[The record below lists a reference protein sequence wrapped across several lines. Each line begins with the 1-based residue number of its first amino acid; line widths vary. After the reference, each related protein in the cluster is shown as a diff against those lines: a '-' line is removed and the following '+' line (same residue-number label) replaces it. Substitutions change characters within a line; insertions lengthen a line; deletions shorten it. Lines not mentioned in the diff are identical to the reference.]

1 MTATEVLSESIELTI
16 KGFLENILE
25 EQPIGEIIEKTGLID
40 LAIAKAKDENKNI
53 RNLIINDQQT
63 ELDEN
68 TKANFFQRKALA
80 NTHVGNAIIEKIIE
94 TVPAE
99 YTSLLSDQFED
110 LSDTISRSLENPT
123 VLASDLIKDQ
133 LNTHLGE
140 FENPLIDIY
149 IDDLEIVPKKEIQ
162 ELKCSFNFSIKE
174 YAPKIFV
181 KISVNPQLGQ
191 NPIIQLGFK
200 IVGEINLYDV
210 MFRKSGELEISLGEF
225 DLNLNIQIEEI
236 EIARTAIP
244 IGESN
249 VLYSFSMN
257 KLKDTISD
265 FRTSGK

>member
-1 MTATEVLSESIELTI
+1 MTATEVLSESMELTI

-25 EQPIGEIIEKTGLID
+25 EQPIGDIIEKTGLID
-40 LAIAKAKDENKNI
+40 LAMAKAKDENKNI
-53 RNLIINDQQT
+53 RNLIINDQQS

-68 TKANFFQRKALA
+68 TKVNFFQRKALA
-80 NTHVGNAIIEKIIE
+80 NTHLGKAIIEKIIE
-94 TVPAE
+94 IIPSE

-123 VLASDLIKDQ
+123 VLASDLIKNQ
-133 LNTHLGE
+133 LNVRLGE

-149 IDDLEIVPKKEIQ
+149 IDDLEIIPKKDLQ
-162 ELKCSFNFSIKE
+162 ELKCSFNFTIKE
-174 YAPKIFV
+174 YAPKIVV

-200 IVGEINLYDV
+200 IVGEINLYDM
-210 MFRKSGELEISLGEF
+210 MFRKSGELEMSFGEF

-236 EIARTAIP
+236 KIAKTAIP
-244 IGESN
+244 IGDSN

-257 KLKDTISD
+257 KIKDTIPDFKTSD
-265 FRTSGK
+265 K